1 MLQVT
6 KNPFTLGDSSSPGQM
21 EKLQEFSQKLD
32 QILEGKMKVHLVLN
46 DPAGNSYLQNVYAP
60 EDDPEMKVER
70 YKRTFDQNE
79 ELGLNDMRT
88 EGYETGLVP
97 QR

>member
-1 MLQVT
+1 MVT
-6 KNPFTLGDSSSPGQM
+6 KNPFTLGDSSNPDQS
-21 EKLQEFSQKLD
+21 EKLQEFSQKLG
-32 QILEGKMKVHLVLN
+32 QIIEGKMKAHFIMN

-70 YKRTFDQNE
+70 YKRSFDQNE
-79 ELGLNDMRT
+79 ELGLNDMKT
-88 EGYETGLVP
+88 EGYEADLAP

>member
-1 MLQVT
+1 MGV
-6 KNPFTLGDSSSPGQM
+6 SSCLWEEDGPGTYC
-21 EKLQEFSQKLD
+21 LFL
-32 QILEGKMKVHLVLN
+32 
-46 DPAGNSYLQNVYAP
+46 ALQNVYAP

-79 ELGLNDMRT
+79 ELGLNDMKT
-88 EGYETGLVP
+88 EGYEAGLAP